1 MDTDTRTGVT
11 SSYTEKF
18 SSKEAV
24 ELATL
29 QFNSFPCVYI
39 PKASLAKLCTSRVS
53 TLGLFNASV
62 TNAVQDMLRRL

>member
-1 MDTDTRTGVT
+1 MNTDTRTGAT
-11 SSYTEKF
+11 SSYKEKF

-24 ELATL
+24 EL
-29 QFNSFPCVYI
+29 QFNPFPCVYI

-53 TLGLFNASV
+53 SLGLFNAPV